1 VSLTRSTR
9 TTRTRTR
16 MRRWLPWALVAA
28 GIAVAVAIAGG
39 GGNDTGRAYDPTST
53 SPSGT
58 KALIDSLRELDVD
71 VSVDAGAPT
80 PRTTAMLVL
89 VDGMNDAQ
97 RQRISSWMDAGGT
110 LVVADRGSPLNPFRA
125 ARPTILGLVQRDL
138 PRHCDVPAL
147 QQVGHVVIPQAALLK
162 VRPPA
167 VGCFTSG
174 ADAWLVTEPHGRGN
188 LVVVGG
194 ADAFTNESLGDGD
207 NGLLAVTL
215 LAPMRS
221 AHVQVLPLPLP
232 GGGHKTL
239 TDLVSA
245 NVKLAL
251 AQLGL
256 AFIVYALWRA
266 RRLGRP
272 VLEPQP
278 VEIPGSELTAAV
290 GRLLQ
295 RAHARG
301 RAADLVRENARRSL
315 AQRLGLA
322 PDATVEEV
330 AEAAAI
336 RTGQSADEVR
346 GVLAGSEP
354 KDERSL
360 VAVTQ
365 EVETLNREVR
375 GAV

>member
-1 VSLTRSTR
+1 VSPK
-9 TTRTRTR
+9 RTRT
-16 MRRWLPWALVAA
+16 RRWLPWALVAA
-28 GIAVAVAIAGG
+28 GIAVAVVIAGG
-39 GGNDTGRAYDPTST
+39 GNNDTGRTYDPAST

-58 KALIDSLRELDVD
+58 KALVDTLRQLDVD
-71 VSVDAGAPT
+71 VSVAAGAPA
-80 PRTTAMLVL
+80 PRTTALLVL

-97 RQRISSWMDAGGT
+97 RRAITSWMDAGGT
-110 LVVADRGSPLNPFRA
+110 LVVADRASPLNPFRS

-138 PRHCDVPAL
+138 SRHCNVAAL
-147 QQVGHVVIPQAALLK
+147 EQVGHVVVPEAALLK

-194 ADAFTNESLGDGD
+194 ADAFTNGSLGDGD

-215 LAPMRS
+215 LAPTRN
-221 AHVQVLPLPLP
+221 ARVQVLPLPAP
-232 GGGHKTL
+232 GGGRKTL

-251 AQLGL
+251 VQLAI
-256 AFIVYALWRA
+256 AFIVFALWRA

-278 VEIPGSELTAAV
+278 VEIPGSELVAAV
-290 GRLLQ
+290 GRLFQ

-301 RAADLVRENARRSL
+301 RAADLVRDNGRRAL
-315 AQRLGLA
+315 TQRLGLA
-322 PDATVEEV
+322 PDATVDEV
-330 AEAAAI
+330 AEAAAA
-336 RTGQSADEVR
+336 RTGKPADEVR
-346 GVLAGSEP
+346 GVLAGPEP

-365 EVETLNREVR
+365 EVETLNREVS